1 MKVKYNLYRTKKR
14 FKRLC
19 QDYRRSV
26 PFVALI
32 ILIFMIY
39 LFSILSNNTEHIYH
53 HKEGISFEGG
63 RILGNPKVIYE
74 RKEQVLSKKIQ
85 KIGEEMEFLKGELKQ
100 LKDQKVKEVKSRLI
114 ERLQDGS
121 HPEEEKSL
129 SKGEATSQEGRGE
142 KDSLL
147 REKGVKGRQSEAK
160 RGEGREGNKARYQD
174 QRQWQSQN
182 QNQIQGYQ
190 GIKPI
195 GSGPMGSTGFTGS
208 TGAGGATGFV
218 GGSGIVLKRRQ
229 FRHRASG
236 PSVISFPVQVQK
248 GKNKK
253 LGEMMTVKIPSG
265 SYVKTKLLTGVE
277 AAEGRAI
284 PVLLQADFA
293 FVGPNKT
300 KIDLSGCFLIAK
312 STGNLSIE
320 RVEMQ
325 ATKISCVSR
334 SGRMF
339 ERSLNGFVADAKD
352 TSFGIIG
359 KVNSKQGRVA
369 SMAFLSSIVGGVG
382 NAIKQAQTTTQT
394 NAFSGGSGSS
404 SVITGSQAK
413 YMAAGGASSAASLV
427 TNWYL
432 RHAQKLLPTIN
443 VGSGQDVWIV
453 LQNTVDL
460 PNWYFRKQKQKR
472 KGRGKGNGNSSYS
485 FLTRLTD

>member
-1 MKVKYNLYRTKKR
+1 
-14 FKRLC
+14 
-19 QDYRRSV
+19 
-26 PFVALI
+26 
-32 ILIFMIY
+32 
-39 LFSILSNNTEHIYH
+39 
-53 HKEGISFEGG
+53 
-63 RILGNPKVIYE
+63 
-74 RKEQVLSKKIQ
+74 
-85 KIGEEMEFLKGELKQ
+85 
-100 LKDQKVKEVKSRLI
+100 
-114 ERLQDGS
+114 
-121 HPEEEKSL
+121 
-129 SKGEATSQEGRGE
+129 
-142 KDSLL
+142 
-147 REKGVKGRQSEAK
+147 
-160 RGEGREGNKARYQD
+160 
-174 QRQWQSQN
+174 
-182 QNQIQGYQ
+182 
-190 GIKPI
+190 
-195 GSGPMGSTGFTGS
+195 
-208 TGAGGATGFV
+208 
-218 GGSGIVLKRRQ
+218 
-229 FRHRASG
+229 
-236 PSVISFPVQVQK
+236 
-248 GKNKK
+248 
-253 LGEMMTVKIPSG
+253 MMTVKIPSG

-369 SMAFLSSIVGGVG
+369 SMAFLSSIVSGVG

-460 PNWYFRKQKQKR
+460 PNWYFRKQKR
-472 KGRGKGNGNSSYS
+472 KGRGKGSPSYS